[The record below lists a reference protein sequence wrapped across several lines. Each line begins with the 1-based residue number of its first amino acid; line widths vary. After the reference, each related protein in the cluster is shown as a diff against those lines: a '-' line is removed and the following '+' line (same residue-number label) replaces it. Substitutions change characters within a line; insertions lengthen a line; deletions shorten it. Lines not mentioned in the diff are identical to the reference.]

1 MSHFIKLKKL
11 LINTKYIHNIS
22 ISPNKYSIYMIH
34 HSGGSG
40 FIIAGSGFY
49 STKEYEI
56 TVCKKLEPLDY
67 QIVADWIYLDKK

>member
-22 ISPNKYSIYMIH
+22 FSPDKYSIYMID
-34 HSGGSG
+34 HSARG
-40 FIIAGSGFY
+40 FILFGAGFY
-49 STKEYEI
+49 STREYEI

-67 QIVADWIYLDKK
+67 QIVTDWIYSDKK